1 MFGKYNFAW
10 TLQFCRLLFVS
21 CVCARE
27 CVCSLRVWRFIY
39 MYLHWL
45 IRKLHYVVFRV
56 KFVCPTNTLTYNR
69 FNVFLIVWLM
79 NIFLC
84 RDQEKGMDPNTLIL
98 KSGLLLNNY
107 SKRFTQIWTVLS
119 LYLIRSATIFRKRF
133 WLNHNSVS
141 NFRIYIDERW
151 LSG

>member
-1 MFGKYNFAW
+1 MNF
-10 TLQFCRLLFVS
+10 TVLSSFIRQL
-21 CVCARE
+21 CVRSWVRVY
-27 CVCSLRVWRFIY
+27 VCEDLSTCIY
-39 MYLHWL
+39 IDWL
-45 IRKLHYVVFRV
+45 GNYITSFNEVVIKVVFRV